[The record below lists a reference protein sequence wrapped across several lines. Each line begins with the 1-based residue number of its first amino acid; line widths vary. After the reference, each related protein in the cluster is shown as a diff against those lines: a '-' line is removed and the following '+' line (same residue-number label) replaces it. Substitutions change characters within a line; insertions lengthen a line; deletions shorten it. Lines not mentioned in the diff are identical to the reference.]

1 MVYLL
6 NFTHILQITLEIKL
20 ISSNTITLMSK
31 VLESFKFYDIVSHM
45 TLLTMYIILLDKLFL
60 LNTNILVVR
69 EIQLNPSNLAFLFG
83 PHLLHAYFCG
93 EEKLCW
99 SCWGCLW
106 SCRVLLWVFL
116 VCAETSTSERVNC
129 LCHSWNILLTS

>member
-31 VLESFKFYDIVSHM
+31 VLESFKFYGIVSYM

-69 EIQLNPSNLAFLFG
+69 EIQHTA
-83 PHLLHAYFCG
+83 
-93 EEKLCW
+93 
-99 SCWGCLW
+99 
-106 SCRVLLWVFL
+106 
-116 VCAETSTSERVNC
+116 
-129 LCHSWNILLTS
+129 